1 LAYEVAW
8 YGSNYCRNDSQGTEG
23 VIAFAEPRLVGV
35 FFDVHSLRSPF
46 RSGRVFDE
54 RPFFAGAPHDLLA
67 LAHEQAMSFILQE
80 YQGASVPLIT
90 AAFWSEGERLTAA
103 EPWPAVV
110 EHGAHL
116 VAIEVMETDQ
126 AMAELENNY
135 ALSPGQMTLVRALYS
150 RKRAAPDMP
159 VVLTERERGI
169 LLSAGAAG
177 LDESRVLLQAIGIA
191 IP

>member
-8 YGSNYCRNDSQGTEG
+8 YGSNYYRNDTQGTEG
-23 VIAFAEPRLVGV
+23 VITFAEPRLVGV
-35 FFDVHSLRSPF
+35 FFDVHSPRSPF
-46 RSGRVFDE
+46 RSGRVYDE

-67 LAHEQAMSFILQE
+67 LAHERTVSFMVQE

-90 AAFWSEGERLTAA
+90 AAFWSEGERLTAS
-103 EPWPAVV
+103 EPWPDVV

-116 VAIEVMETDQ
+116 VGIEVMETEQ

-135 ALSPGQMTLVRALYS
+135 ALSPEQMTLVRALYS
-150 RKRAAPDMP
+150 RKRAAPDTP
-159 VVLTERERGI
+159 AVLTERERGM
-169 LLSAGAAG
+169 LLSAGATG
-177 LDESRVLLQAIGIA
+177 LHESRVLLQAVGIA